1 MDCTHPSSESLCI
14 KHRVDAF
21 PTILVFRKDDT
32 GKSQHESYHG
42 ERSVPAITGW
52 ADNFVKQARREIPK
66 TTTVDSD
73 KDGQADSHAG
83 VGCMISG
90 LLHVQK
96 APGMLVIQAKSD
108 GHEFNWETMDV
119 SHTVNHLSFGP
130 FLSETDWM
138 VMPPH
143 IAASVGSLD
152 DRCLVSTRARAHTH
166 THTRYRTVEVHRR
179 THTHTMTGPT
189 PPTSTSPPHMST
201 MSRLSSTK

>member
-138 VMPPH
+138 VIPPH

-152 DRCLVSTRARAHTH
+152 DRCLVSTRARTHTH
-166 THTRYRTVEVHRR
+166 THTHVTERLKCIDAR
-179 THTHTMTGPT
+179 THT
-189 PPTSTSPPHMST
+189 
-201 MSRLSSTK
+201 R